1 MINSKKSNKQCHCFQ
16 TQKKFYFF
24 SSVPSLND
32 LERGELAINTADKKI
47 YVRDES
53 GGVTPAND
61 QVVLIANYDAN
72 SASIDDAIVF
82 AIALG

>member
-1 MINSKKSNKQCHCFQ
+1 MATVFKPKRSF
-16 TQKKFYFF
+16 TA
-24 SSVPSLND
+24 SSVPALND

-53 GGVTPAND
+53 GGNTPAND
-61 QVVLIANYDAN
+61 QVVLIANYEATA
-72 SASIDDAIVF
+72 ASIDDAIVF

>member
-1 MINSKKSNKQCHCFQ
+1 MATVFKPKRSF
-16 TQKKFYFF
+16 TAA
-24 SSVPSLND
+24 SVPSLSN

-47 YVRDES
+47 YVRDDS
-53 GGVTPAND
+53 GGVNPNND

-72 SASIDDAIVF
+72 AASIDDAIVF

>member
-1 MINSKKSNKQCHCFQ
+1 MATVFKPKRSF
-16 TQKKFYFF
+16 TA
-24 SSVPSLND
+24 SSVPSLSD

-53 GGVTPAND
+53 GGATPAND
-61 QVVLIANYDAN
+61 QVVLIANYDATA
-72 SASIDDAIVF
+72 ASIDDAIVF

>member
-1 MINSKKSNKQCHCFQ
+1 MATVFKPKRSF
-16 TQKKFYFF
+16 TAA
-24 SSVPSLND
+24 SVPSLSN

-47 YVRDES
+47 YVRDDS
-53 GGVTPAND
+53 GGVKPNND

-72 SASIDDAIVF
+72 AASIDDAIVF